1 MRLQTFFTLVLFQ
14 ALFCKADDSEDYE
27 SFAANACNL
36 PENLGYSG
44 MLFNFFKTLLHISE
58 DFYVA
63 TALRGF

>member
-27 SFAANACNL
+27 SFAANTCNL

-44 MLFNFFKTLLHISE
+44 MQFITMVFKTLLHMS
-58 DFYVA
+58 DGG
-63 TALRGF
+63 GFSCRH